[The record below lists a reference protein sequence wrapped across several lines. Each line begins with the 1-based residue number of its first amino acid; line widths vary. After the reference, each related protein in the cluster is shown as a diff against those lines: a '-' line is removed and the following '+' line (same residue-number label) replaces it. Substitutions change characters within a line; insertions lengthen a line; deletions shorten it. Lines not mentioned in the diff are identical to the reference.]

1 MTTTTLQQLWYQ
13 SAPFL
18 VDTGLRALQ
27 FVHINDAMLKNEK
40 CRPLG
45 PGECNPTAITGRVL
59 PVHEIYKL
67 KVKDINEMI
76 CKPLMWQTSLR
87 QNESRLKPWA

>member
-1 MTTTTLQQLWYQ
+1 
-13 SAPFL
+13 L
-18 VDTGLRALQ
+18 VDMGLIALQ
-27 FVHINDAMLKNEK
+27 LVQINDTMLENEK
-40 CRPLG
+40 SRPLG
-45 PGECNPTAITGRVL
+45 PGECSPTAITGRAL

-87 QNESRLKPWA
+87 QN